1 MGVDHGLVDEENGGI
16 TDMELKQDS
25 PLDGYLEP
33 KFPIVNSSL
42 VQGEEP

>member
-1 MGVDHGLVDEENGGI
+1 MVELLRKMVVSI

-33 KFPIVNSSL
+33 KFPIVKSSL
-42 VQGEEP
+42 VQGKEP